1 MAIMELWRKNL
12 YAAWIAEMIAIT
24 GFNFV
29 MPFIPFYVQELGITD
44 VGQAAQ
50 WAGILTGVPAV
61 VMTIFSPIWGSLADI
76 YGRKLMVERAM
87 FGSAISIF
95 LMALSTNVYQLLF
108 FRILQ
113 AALTGTVAACI
124 ALVSSSSPS
133 QKMGYSLGLMQTA
146 IFTGTCI
153 GPLLGGIIADSFGY
167 RNSFRITSIL
177 LFIAGLLVFF
187 LVKED
192 FRPLSKKEISSN
204 NFWENLRIVFSSQ
217 QLINMIFVFFL
228 VQFSVMIVNP
238 VFALFIKE
246 TFTSIKSISSITGTM
261 LALTGFTSAISSA
274 YIGRISDK
282 YGYKKLLIVTILGA
296 GIFYLPQ
303 AFVSSISQLMVL
315 RIFLGLFYGGI
326 LPIANTIIT
335 LSTSPNDRGKAF
347 GVTTS
352 ATFLGNTLGPFA
364 GGLIASTLGLK
375 DIFIFTSILLVL
387 TGIWISIM
395 VKRPKTME

>member
-1 MAIMELWRKNL
+1 MELWRKNL

-238 VFALFIKE
+238 VFALFIEE

>member
-1 MAIMELWRKNL
+1 MELWRKNL

-187 LVKED
+187 LVKEN

-238 VFALFIKE
+238 VFALFIEE

-335 LSTSPNDRGKAF
+335 FSTSPNDRGKAF

-395 VKRPKTME
+395 VKRPKTMG

>member
-1 MAIMELWRKNL
+1 MELWRKNL

>member
-1 MAIMELWRKNL
+1 MELWRKNL

-29 MPFIPFYVQELGITD
+29 MPFMPFYVQELGITD
-44 VGQAAQ
+44 MGKAAQ
-50 WAGILTGVPAV
+50 WAGILAGVPAI

-76 YGRKLMVERAM
+76 YGRKIMVERAM

-95 LMALSTNVYQLLF
+95 FMASVTNVYQLLF

-124 ALVSSSSPS
+124 ALVSSSTPP

-146 IFTGTCI
+146 IFSGTCI
-153 GPLLGGIIADSFGY
+153 GPLLGGVIADSFGY
-167 RNSFRITSIL
+167 RNSFRITSML
-177 LFIAGLLVFF
+177 LFIAGLIVFF
-187 LVKED
+187 LVKEN
-192 FRPLSKKEISSN
+192 FRPLAKKEISSN
-204 NFWENLRIVFSSQ
+204 NFWKNLKIVFSSH
-217 QLINMIFVFFL
+217 QLVIMIFIFFL

-238 VFALFIKE
+238 VFALFMEE

-261 LALTGFTSAISSA
+261 LALTGFASAISAA
-274 YIGRISDK
+274 YIGRLSDK
-282 YGYKKLLIVTILGA
+282 FGYKKLLIITILGA

-303 AFVSSISQLMVL
+303 AFVSSISQLIIL
-315 RIFLGLFYGGI
+315 RICLGLFYGGV
-326 LPIANTIIT
+326 LPMANTIIS
-335 LSTSPNDRGKAF
+335 LSTSPYDRGKAF

-352 ATFLGNTLGPFA
+352 ATYLGNTLGPLA

-375 DIFIFTSILLVL
+375 DIFIFTSILLLL
-387 TGIWISIM
+387 TGIWIIII
-395 VKRPKTME
+395 VRGPKTRGH

>member
-1 MAIMELWRKNL
+1 MELWRKNL

-187 LVKED
+187 LVKEN

-238 VFALFIKE
+238 VFALFIEE

-335 LSTSPNDRGKAF
+335 LSTSPNDRGKVF

>member
-1 MAIMELWRKNL
+1 MELWRKNL

-187 LVKED
+187 LVKEN

-238 VFALFIKE
+238 VFALFIEE

-395 VKRPKTME
+395 VKRPKTMG

>member
-1 MAIMELWRKNL
+1 MELWRKNL

-261 LALTGFTSAISSA
+261 LALTGFASAISSA

-335 LSTSPNDRGKAF
+335 FSTSPNDRGKAF

-395 VKRPKTME
+395 VKRPKTMG

>member
-1 MAIMELWRKNL
+1 
-12 YAAWIAEMIAIT
+12 
-24 GFNFV
+24 
-29 MPFIPFYVQELGITD
+29 
-44 VGQAAQ
+44 
-50 WAGILTGVPAV
+50 
-61 VMTIFSPIWGSLADI
+61 
-76 YGRKLMVERAM
+76 
-87 FGSAISIF
+87 
-95 LMALSTNVYQLLF
+95 
-108 FRILQ
+108 
-113 AALTGTVAACI
+113 
-124 ALVSSSSPS
+124 
-133 QKMGYSLGLMQTA
+133 
-146 IFTGTCI
+146 
-153 GPLLGGIIADSFGY
+153 
-167 RNSFRITSIL
+167 
-177 LFIAGLLVFF
+177 
-187 LVKED
+187 
-192 FRPLSKKEISSN
+192 
-204 NFWENLRIVFSSQ
+204 
-217 QLINMIFVFFL
+217 
-228 VQFSVMIVNP
+228 MIVNP
-238 VFALFIKE
+238 VFALFIEE

-347 GVTTS
+347 GLTSS

-364 GGLIASTLGLK
+364 GGLIASTWGLK

>member
-1 MAIMELWRKNL
+1 MELWRKNL
-12 YAAWIAEMIAIT
+12 YASWIAEMIAIT

-29 MPFIPFYVQELGITD
+29 MPFMPFYIQELGITD

-50 WAGILTGVPAV
+50 WAGILTGVPAI
-61 VMTIFSPIWGSLADI
+61 MMAIFSPIWGSLADI
-76 YGRKLMVERAM
+76 YGRKIMVERAM

-95 LMALSTNVYQLLF
+95 FMASVTNVYQLLF

-124 ALVSSSSPS
+124 ALVSSSSPP

-146 IFTGTCI
+146 IFAGTCI
-153 GPLLGGIIADSFGY
+153 GPLLGGVIADNFGY
-167 RNSFRITSIL
+167 RNSFHITSML

-192 FRPLSKKEISSN
+192 FHPLSQKEISSN
-204 NFWENLRIVFSSQ
+204 NFWKNLRIVFSSR
-217 QLINMIFVFFL
+217 QLVIMIFVFFL

-238 VFALFIKE
+238 VFALFIEE
-246 TFTSIKSISSITGTM
+246 TFVTIKSISSTTGVM
-261 LALTGFTSAISSA
+261 LALTGFASVFSSA
-274 YIGRISDK
+274 YIGRLSDK
-282 YGYKKLLIVTILGA
+282 FGYKKLLIISILGA

-303 AFVSSISQLMVL
+303 AFVSNISQLIVL

-326 LPIANTIIT
+326 LPTANTIIS
-335 LSTSPNDRGKAF
+335 LSTSPYDRGKAF

-352 ATFLGNTLGPFA
+352 ATCLGNTLGPLA
-364 GGLIASTLGLK
+364 GGLVASTLSLK
-375 DIFIFTSILLVL
+375 AVFIFTATVL
-387 TGIWISIM
+387 IITGIWIIIA
-395 VKRPKTME
+395 VKKSKKRE

>member
-1 MAIMELWRKNL
+1 MVNMELWRKNL

-29 MPFIPFYVQELGITD
+29 VPFIPFYVQELGITD

-76 YGRKLMVERAM
+76 YGRKIMVERAM

-187 LVKED
+187 LVKEN

-238 VFALFIKE
+238 VFALFIEE

-274 YIGRISDK
+274 YIGQISDK

-303 AFVSSISQLMVL
+303 AFVSSISQLIVL

-395 VKRPKTME
+395 VERPKTMG

>member
-1 MAIMELWRKNL
+1 MELWRKNL

-204 NFWENLRIVFSSQ
+204 NFWEYLRIVFSSQ

-238 VFALFIKE
+238 VFALFIEE

-395 VKRPKTME
+395 VKRPKTMG